1 MMSDMKTGS
10 NDKLTARMYEIIE
23 SEDVGML
30 DALEMMMG
38 EVDGVDFAWVEETYA
53 TVLAAV

>member
-1 MMSDMKTGS
+1 MMSDMKTAT
-10 NDKLTARMYEIIE
+10 NDKLTARMYEIIG

-38 EVDGVDFAWVEETYA
+38 EVDGVDLAWVEETYA